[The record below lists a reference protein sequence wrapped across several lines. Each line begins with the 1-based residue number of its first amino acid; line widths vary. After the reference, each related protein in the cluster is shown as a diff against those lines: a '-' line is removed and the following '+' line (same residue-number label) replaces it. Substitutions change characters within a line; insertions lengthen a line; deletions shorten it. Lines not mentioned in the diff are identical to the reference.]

1 MSGSLFSLI
10 GFLLFTAL
18 LGWAVSVLLLAVG
31 LTRPPRLTD
40 AKAWRILK
48 RLSPADL
55 GLEFTS
61 LTFSGSLAY
70 TRRPPT
76 LPAWYISAEAPSDA
90 AVVVVHGYADAK
102 VGSLAYVPALRAAG
116 LNCVVMDMRA
126 SGDSSADT
134 GSAFTFGPAEA
145 EDLVLVLAQLRRL
158 LPERTRKLYLF
169 GVSLGGSVC
178 CLMAK
183 QWPDGIA
190 ALRRPGA
197 IETVIEGVILE
208 SPHYRLATATRAHA
222 HLVGLPGGWIT
233 LTALSLLNWRFG
245 CLKTDPAHT
254 LEGLRLPVLALLPTR
269 DPYLP
274 AGEREALV
282 AAVGQTHG
290 LSRVHQVEAAHMHT
304 PHGDGEAYKRA
315 IREFVVATGQK
326 VAGAD

>member
-70 TRRPPT
+70 TRRPPK
-76 LPAWYISAEAPSDA
+76 LAAWYISAEAPSDA
-90 AVVVVHGYADAK
+90 TVVVVHGYADAK

-134 GSAFTFGPAEA
+134 GSAFTFGPAEGQ
-145 EDLVLVLAQLRRL
+145 DLLRVIEQVREL
-158 LPERTRKLYLF
+158 LPERTRRVYLF
-169 GVSLGGSVC
+169 GVSLGASVC
-178 CLMAK
+178 LL
-183 QWPDGIA
+183 A
-190 ALRRPGA
+190 AERQPA
-197 IETVIEGVILE
+197 GVMGVMME
-208 SPHYRLATATRAHA
+208 SPHYRLETAMKAHA
-222 HLVGLPGGWIT
+222 HLVGLPGGWVT
-233 LTALSLLNWRFG
+233 LVSLALVQWRYG
-245 CLKTDPAHT
+245 WAGSDPAGT
-254 LEGLRLPVLALLPTR
+254 LAKVGLPILALLPTR

-282 AAVGQTHG
+282 AAVGKSHG

-304 PHGDGEAYKRA
+304 PHGDGEAYGRA
-315 IREFVVATGQK
+315 IREFVVATGGK
-326 VAGAD
+326 VAG